1 MAVNVLRTAKEE
13 RNILHTVKRRGADWI
28 DHSFR
33 RNYLLKFIIEGMIEG
48 KNRSDK
54 KKREK
59 T

>member
-13 RNILHTVKRRGADWI
+13 RNILHTIKRRGDDWI
-28 DHSFR
+28 DHSLR
-33 RNYLLKFIIEGMIEG
+33 RNYLLKCIIEGMIEG
-48 KNRSDK
+48 KYRSDK